1 MAAMPTQIYV
11 RQRGTVIIVT
21 LWTITLLT
29 ILITV
34 LAGQIRLSAQA
45 AFFHQQDLRSWAN
58 VQAAVNQAEMELML
72 EYMPRPPEAISLDT
86 VGRNP
91 LYRFNGQLLHLYYPQ
106 AADVAVRIYDHAGK
120 INLREIAPSR
130 LRAMLEKKLGA
141 NAGLQI
147 DLMIEAW
154 DDWQDLNDQASI
166 NGAEAAYYA
175 DLESPY
181 KPRNGKLESVE
192 EILLIRGFAEVFSD
206 VDLDAAFTL
215 YGENELVNLN
225 LATVEAM
232 QLLPGLDDALIA
244 EILAYRVDNEFSGNG
259 DVAQIVP
266 AENMAELRP
275 WLNSRKMTAYYSI
288 MVYPTTPAA
297 GSSLTSGAQ
306 ADADAA
312 EVLGEEVVVEEVAEQ
327 ATTAF
332 TEVVEITGFTDL
344 PKILKINPYQTIPLR
359 GMVAT
364 INERNSADKP

>member
-1 MAAMPTQIYV
+1 MAALPTQIYAH
-11 RQRGTVIIVT
+11 QRGTVIIVT

-45 AFFHQQDLRSWAN
+45 AFFHQQDLRNWAN

-72 EYMPRPPEAISLDT
+72 EYMPRPPEAVSLDT

-91 LYRFNGQLLHLYYPQ
+91 LYRFNGQLLDLYYPQ

-120 INLREIAPSR
+120 INLREIAPTR
-130 LRAMLEKKLGA
+130 LRAMLEKKLGV

-154 DDWQDLNDQASI
+154 DDWQDLNDQTSI

-175 DLESPY
+175 DLENPY
-181 KPRNGKLESVE
+181 KPRNGKLEAVE

-215 YGENELVNLN
+215 YGENELINLN

-266 AENMAELRP
+266 AENLAELRP

-288 MVYPTTPAA
+288 MVYPATPAA
-297 GSSLTSGAQ
+297 ESSLTSDAQ

-312 EVLGEEVVVEEVAEQ
+312 DLLAEELAEQ
-327 ATTAF
+327 ASTAF

>member
-1 MAAMPTQIYV
+1 
-11 RQRGTVIIVT
+11 
-21 LWTITLLT
+21 
-29 ILITV
+29 
-34 LAGQIRLSAQA
+34 
-45 AFFHQQDLRSWAN
+45 
-58 VQAAVNQAEMELML
+58 
-72 EYMPRPPEAISLDT
+72 
-86 VGRNP
+86 
-91 LYRFNGQLLHLYYPQ
+91 
-106 AADVAVRIYDHAGK
+106 
-120 INLREIAPSR
+120 
-130 LRAMLEKKLGA
+130 
-141 NAGLQI
+141 
-147 DLMIEAW
+147 MIEAW

-175 DLESPY
+175 DLENPY
-181 KPRNGKLESVE
+181 KPRNGKLEAVE

-215 YGENELVNLN
+215 YGENELINLN

-266 AENMAELRP
+266 VENMAELRP

-288 MVYPTTPAA
+288 MVYPATPAA
-297 GSSLTSGAQ
+297 GSSLTSDAQ

-312 EVLGEEVVVEEVAEQ
+312 DLVGEELAEQ
-327 ATTAF
+327 ASTAF